1 MSWSAR
7 ALRKLRALFRKGAL
21 DREMSEEMRHHMELQ
36 IEENIAAGMNPDEA
50 RYLAQRQ
57 FGGIAQIKEQ
67 ARDVRSWVWLE
78 QLFQDLRYAGR
89 ALSKSRGFTAV
100 AVITLALGIGVS
112 TAMFSVVY
120 GVLLSPFPY
129 AKSHEIWSVYF
140 SNTKGPVGV
149 GLNVGDYLEIAKL
162 PGIESAM
169 ANSSA
174 DQMSLPGES
183 GLELFDSTRLS
194 GTAFPFLGVPPVAGR
209 IFTSADFK
217 ANGDPEPVVVL
228 SFGLWQRLF
237 AGDPNVIGQ
246 TLLLDHQPY
255 VIIGVMPERF
265 AWGRTDGWL
274 PLSTT
279 DRKAGTGVYVRLRP
293 GVSQEVVE
301 QQLRGLFDRLA
312 RESPDRFPKEGF
324 TVKLYDNALYRG
336 GPLDR
341 FGVRSSITA
350 LFWASG
356 CLLLIACTNVANLQ
370 LARGAGRSREIAV
383 RLAIGA
389 SRSRI
394 VRQLLTESVLL
405 SVVGGV
411 VGVLFAFGLTQLV
424 VTQLPD
430 YLPPEARITVNGWV
444 LAYSTGVALLSG
456 VLFGLAPALRSTKAD
471 LNDALKEGGHAHG
484 LGGPSGTR
492 LRNTLVIVEVALSI
506 VLLVG
511 ATLAIRNFAQ
521 LQQIDRGLNPERI
534 AWMRIN
540 LLPRRYAT
548 TAQRNEFAR
557 ALLERVRVVP
567 GVASAAVGS
576 LPNYDGSSRATIPG
590 QPTPVEGLT
599 LNFVDANYFRTLEIP
614 VLAGR
619 TFTAQEIARG
629 DHVVVINLAASR
641 QWPTGRDP
649 IGSVLQLDALAAEG
663 PAATKD
669 FIVIGIVGDTRVGLP
684 RDAPRL
690 AAFVPYPLREAVP
703 AADRPN
709 ERNLILR
716 CERPMEGLIP
726 ALRQALRSL
735 DPEQPMRRPFDVAAW
750 MERVVAQPHFT
761 MSLFSGLAF
770 ITLALAGAGIYSVLS
785 YGVAQRTREF
795 GVRMALGA
803 SRGDILKLVFRGG
816 VRLLLAGLLIGVAAS
831 LALSRILDSLVFNIP
846 MLDPLA
852 FGVAIVLLSFIALVA
867 CWLPA
872 RRATKLDPLVALRHE

>member
-1 MSWSAR
+1 MKL
-7 ALRKLRALFRKGAL
+7 LRQLRAIFRKDTL
-21 DREMSEEMRHHMELQ
+21 DREMSEEMRHHLELQ
-36 IEENIAAGMNPDEA
+36 VEENIAAGMNPDEA
-50 RYLAQRQ
+50 RYQAQRQ
-57 FGGIAQIKEQ
+57 FGGVEQIKEQ
-67 ARDVRSWVWLE
+67 ARDVRHWVWLE

-89 ALSKSRGFTAV
+89 ALNKSRGFTAV

-112 TAMFSVVY
+112 TAMFSVIC
-120 GVLLSPFPY
+120 GVLISPYPY
-129 AKSHEIWSVYF
+129 AKSREIWSV
-140 SNTKGPVGV
+140 SVGNAKGPGGV
-149 GLNVGDYLEIAKL
+149 GLNIGDYLEIAKL
-162 PGIESAM
+162 PGIGSAM
-169 ANSSA
+169 ATSST
-174 DQMSLPGES
+174 DPMSLPGES
-183 GLELFDSTRLS
+183 GLELFYAARLS

-209 IFTSADFK
+209 IFTSADIK
-217 ANGDPEPVVVL
+217 ANGEPEPVVVL
-228 SFGLWQRLF
+228 GFGLWQRLF

-265 AWGRTDGWL
+265 TWGGSDGWL

-293 GVSQEVVE
+293 GVSQEIAE

-312 RESPDRFPKEGF
+312 RESPERFPKEGF
-324 TVKLYDNALYRG
+324 IVKLNDSVLYKG

-341 FGVRSSITA
+341 LGVRSSIRA
-350 LFWASG
+350 LFWATG

-405 SVVGGV
+405 SAMGGV

-430 YLPPEARITVNGWV
+430 YLPREVRITVNGWV

-471 LNDALKEGGHAHG
+471 LNDALKEGGHVHG

-511 ATLAIRNFAQ
+511 AALAIRNFAQ
-521 LQQIDRGLNPERI
+521 LQQIDRGINPER
-534 AWMRIN
+534 AAFMRIN

-548 TAQRNEFAR
+548 TAQRNEFVR
-557 ALLERVRVVP
+557 ALLERVRGLP

-576 LPNYDGSSRATIPG
+576 MPNSDGTSRATIPG
-590 QPTPVEGLT
+590 QPAPVEGLA
-599 LNFVDANYFRTLEIP
+599 LHFVSANYFRTLAIP
-614 VLAGR
+614 VLGGR
-619 TFTAQEIARG
+619 TFTAQEIAHG
-629 DHVVVINLAASR
+629 DHVAVINLAASR
-641 QWPTGRDP
+641 QWPAGKDP

-663 PAATKD
+663 PTAAKN
-669 FIVIGIVGDTRVGLP
+669 FIVIGIVADTRFSP
-684 RDAPRL
+684 RDAAQPATFL
-690 AAFVPYPLREAVP
+690 PYPLRGTTGF
-703 AADRPN
+703 RPN
-709 ERNLILR
+709 ERSLVLR
-716 CERPMEGLIP
+716 SERPLEGLIP
-726 ALRQALRSL
+726 GLRQALRSL
-735 DPEQPMRRPFDVAAW
+735 DPEQPMSRPFDIGAYN
-750 MERVVAQPHFT
+750 ERLVAQPRFN

-770 ITLALAGAGIYSVLS
+770 ITLALSAAGIYSVLS

-803 SRGDILKLVFRGG
+803 SRGDILQLVLRGG
-816 VRLLLAGLLIGVAAS
+816 IRLLVVGLVLGVTAS
-831 LALSRILDSLVFNIP
+831 LALSQILSSLVFEIP

-852 FGVAIVLLSFIALVA
+852 FGAAIVLLSLIALLA

-872 RRATKLDPLVALRHE
+872 RRATKVDPMIALRCE